1 MAVTG
6 VVGRKLMSPRKRRD
20 QLDQWEIRR
29 RLDGIKAVT
38 ERTMRQIRE
47 NAHRERVSN
56 FLPPNDWKEL
66 TLSFQD
72 KVFAFRLWIE
82 LNVQLMR

>member
-1 MAVTG
+1 
-6 VVGRKLMSPRKRRD
+6 MSPRKRRE

-47 NAHRERVSN
+47 NANREKVSS
-56 FLPPNDWKEL
+56 FLPPSDWKEIR
-66 TLSFQD
+66 LSFMD
-72 KVFAFRLWIE
+72 KVFAVKLWIE

>member
-1 MAVTG
+1 
-6 VVGRKLMSPRKRRD
+6 MSPRKRRE

-47 NAHRERVSN
+47 NANRERVSS
-56 FLPPNDWKEL
+56 FLPPNDWKEIR
-66 TLSFQD
+66 LSFMD
-72 KVFAFRLWIE
+72 KVFAVRLWIE